1 MRGIKTGW
9 KAKPLTQLTGQF
21 NILPGRLV
29 KAIKRFWCLT
39 PNSHHNPLLPPHTW
53 THWERK
59 RGGVFTLWQ
68 QLRVFQASHQI
79 ETVGWLPIA
88 ALVPLETQAPPLFLA
103 RLSLGSDST
112 PHTLTTLSVLQPKA
126 SDPCVRWERT
136 SSSQSPVL
144 RSFVPLH
151 LFIHLFPCI
160 FLEVGVAR
168 FTASQLFFPL
178 QFGKLESDQLRCLRG
193 RHDPTNIGGV
203 NHLGREERVWITT
216 LSSTSYQR
224 NSWLKM
230 RWTS

>member
-88 ALVPLETQAPPLFLA
+88 ALVPLETPSTSPLPCQTLPRLWFYSSHPDNTVCPAAKSIRSLCEMRENFLLTVSCPPLICA
-103 RLSLGSDST
+103 SSLIHSLISLYLPRGGS
-112 PHTLTTLSVLQPKA
+112 
-126 SDPCVRWERT
+126 R
-136 SSSQSPVL
+136 
-144 RSFVPLH
+144 
-151 LFIHLFPCI
+151 
-160 FLEVGVAR
+160 
-168 FTASQLFFPL
+168 
-178 QFGKLESDQLRCLRG
+178 
-193 RHDPTNIGGV
+193 
-203 NHLGREERVWITT
+203 
-216 LSSTSYQR
+216 
-224 NSWLKM
+224 
-230 RWTS
+230 